1 MTPEEITDEILSL
14 EEPWRSRFLTL
25 IASRATGKRDWGD
38 AMPTREDVVSWLQDL
53 NLRCTVRRMLDAWSS
68 PGYDNRE

>member
-14 EEPWRSRFLTL
+14 EEPWRSRFLAL

-38 AMPTREDVVSWLQDL
+38 AMPTREDVISWLQDL
-53 NLRCTVRRMLDAWSS
+53 DLRCTVRRMLDAWSS
-68 PGYDNRE
+68 PGYDSRE